1 MTERN
6 ITSYCAIWN
15 DRTQYNIILCNT
27 KQHHKIGTNKLLY
40 KSVSLSL
47 QNQIGKKWFS
57 KRVKQEEKH
66 AVANWNMERLF
77 VVQKKNMIAYMIKT
91 FLGNILTKSSS
102 PHVFYKN
109 VFYKKGVLKNSAK
122 FHGRRVREGGSLGA
136 LDHPPPPHTHTH
148 PSSPFGGALP
158 LLHIRK
164 TFLMRLLYCF
174 WNNYRWISSI
184 NGYSNVINKSKNI
197 VKTKV
202 KTFSMKELYREC
214 CEIAKKISKK
224 SKICLLTKN
233 IW

>member
-6 ITSYCAIWN
+6 INSYCAIWN
-15 DRTQYNIILCNT
+15 DRTQYNIILCNI

-57 KRVKQEEKH
+57 ERVKQEEKH

-91 FLGNILTKSSS
+91 FLGNILTKSSR

-136 LDHPPPPHTHTH
+136 LDHPPPPTHTHTH
-148 PSSPFGGALP
+148 TLHPLWRGFAPFTYQKNFFNETIIL
-158 LLHIRK
+158 
-164 TFLMRLLYCF
+164 FLKQL
-174 WNNYRWISSI
+174 
-184 NGYSNVINKSKNI
+184 
-197 VKTKV
+197 
-202 KTFSMKELYREC
+202 
-214 CEIAKKISKK
+214 
-224 SKICLLTKN
+224 
-233 IW
+233 

>member
-15 DRTQYNIILCNT
+15 DRTQYNIILCNI

-91 FLGNILTKSSS
+91 FLGNILTKSSR

-136 LDHPPPPHTHTH
+136 LGAAGGGLGAPAHPPPPHTHTH
-148 PSSPFGGALP
+148 TLHPPLEGLCPF
-158 LLHIRK
+158 
-164 TFLMRLLYCF
+164 Y
-174 WNNYRWISSI
+174 ISE
-184 NGYSNVINKSKNI
+184 KL
-197 VKTKV
+197 
-202 KTFSMKELYREC
+202 F
-214 CEIAKKISKK
+214 
-224 SKICLLTKN
+224 
-233 IW
+233 